1 MSMGV
6 AGRKVMLISDQV
18 MLKAAN
24 QVLFQTVRAL
34 LQDGYEVCL
43 ILDGNTGHEVKN
55 IATLEELFPE
65 YLNKLQVHYFVAR
78 FGWLFDFLGRCRKQL
93 RKIRGSTTVSASG
106 TVNFLPSNVIAGFD
120 KTRTGVTW
128 VSDFKYEM
136 KWSAAY
142 AVARRVARAFKPDLI
157 CGFEIGGAVPAEKL
171 ANKISIPFYTKY
183 MGTIV
188 HPYIQDD
195 TLGKVRPYVKG
206 LSVKAAIH
214 FMLNDGTK
222 GDDVL
227 KYFGVDPS
235 TIRFRIDGIDKDK
248 FSNLPSRKECVD
260 RLGLALD
267 KDAFYCLCLSNH
279 NAGYKRLDRAI
290 RAVSQVSRK
299 HPSIKLILVGNGAN
313 TENLKQLAKE
323 LGQTGNILFL
333 PKLSHEQIP
342 FILNIAS
349 VYLNTNDQSNLSHPV
364 LEAMM
369 CGTAVVSMDDGSLDG
384 IIVNGESG
392 VLVDP
397 AQCETKLPQAI
408 EELFLDPERLLL
420 LSGCAKTFA
429 SKELYSWDEKNRI
442 ELEEINNLLMH

>member
-1 MSMGV
+1 MKMGR
-6 AGRKVMLISDQV
+6 AKGNVMLISDQV
-18 MLKAAN
+18 MLRAAN

-34 LQDGYEVCL
+34 LQDGYRVCL
-43 ILDGNTGHEVKN
+43 ILDGKTGHEAKN
-55 IATLEELFPE
+55 IATMEELFPT
-65 YLNKLQVHYFVAR
+65 YLEKLQVHYFVAR
-78 FGWLFDFLGRCRKQL
+78 FCWMFDLLGWCRKQL
-93 RKIRGSTTVSASG
+93 GQIRGSKSDTAKIT
-106 TVNFLPSNVIAGFD
+106 NMFLPSNVIAGFD
-120 KTRTGVTW
+120 KTRTGLTW
-128 VSDFKYEM
+128 ISDFKYEM
-136 KWSAAY
+136 KWKSALE
-142 AVARRVARAFKPDLI
+142 VAQKIAGTFKPDLI

-171 ANKISIPFYTKY
+171 AQRIGVPFYTKY

-188 HPYIQDD
+188 HPYIQDG
-195 TLGKVRPYVKG
+195 TLDKVRPYVKG

-235 TIRFRIDGIDKDK
+235 TIRFRVDGIDKDK
-248 FSNLPSRKECVD
+248 FSNLPSRKECID
-260 RLGLALD
+260 LLGLALD
-267 KDAFYCLCLSNH
+267 EDDFYCLCLSNH
-279 NAGYKRLDRAI
+279 NAGYKRLDRAV

-323 LGQTGNILFL
+323 LGQTDNILFL

-369 CGTAVVSMDDGSLDG
+369 CGTTVVSMDDASLDE

-392 VLVDP
+392 VLIDP
-397 AQCETKLPQAI
+397 TQCEALLPQAI
-408 EELFLDPERLLL
+408 EALFLNPEQRRL

-442 ELEEINNLLMH
+442 ELEEINSLLMH